1 MNIQAQV
8 NPATADVCPS
18 LADDLLHG
26 AEAIAIFVFGNVRH
40 RRKVYYYASD
50 ANVRRMP
57 MFRIGN
63 VICARKS
70 KLIEWIE
77 AQERDL

>member
-1 MNIQAQV
+1 MTIQTRAT
-8 NPATADVCPS
+8 PATADACPT

-26 AEAIAIFVFGNVRH
+26 AEAIAIFVFGSVSH

-50 ANVRRMP
+50 AKVRMP
-57 MFRIGN
+57 VFRIGN

-70 KLIEWIE
+70 KLIAWIE
-77 AQERDL
+77 AQEGNL

>member
-1 MNIQAQV
+1 MNIQTRCT
-8 NPATADVCPS
+8 PATADACPT

-26 AEAIAIFVFGNVRH
+26 AEDIAIFVFGNVRH

-50 ANVRRMP
+50 AKVRMP
-57 MFRIGN
+57 VFRIGN

-77 AQERDL
+77 AQERER

>member
-1 MNIQAQV
+1 
-8 NPATADVCPS
+8 
-18 LADDLLHG
+18 
-26 AEAIAIFVFGNVRH
+26 VFGSERH

-50 ANVRRMP
+50 AKVRMP
-57 MFRIGN
+57 VFRIGN

-70 KLIEWIE
+70 KLIEWVE